1 MNKKIITM
9 LTLLLIQSLGAFSQ
23 HMPLLNVPSPE
34 VAGLGEYGTVPIGL
48 YTGVPGISVP
58 LHEMQVGGQSFPITA
73 AYHLS
78 SVKPQMQEGCLGLGW
93 SLQVGGYINR
103 SVNGLYDEKMHADG
117 YAPGYYAH
125 AHQLKGMTNEQF
137 AAATRNIRS
146 NASTPSYYE
155 LSADEF
161 SFNFFGYSGTFYY
174 NGDDDW
180 TVISDQDIRVEFNP
194 ADGEGFVK
202 LKNLR
207 HEIEPGSWGAQGYNN
222 RFFNKFSLIT
232 PDGCR
237 YEFGGINATEYS
249 ISYYNRNNSDL
260 IATTWQLSKIITPDN
275 RTITYRYE
283 AADLLCDLKYMPQS
297 QTLYEA
303 PCIPHNPSRGRDAMT
318 GFLIMP
324 VRLAGIETPDED
336 ISLNYFEDLAYGS
349 HFWSG
354 ALGWNVDEYYPE
366 DIYHPAQEFDRKQFS
381 LFMHTTLDYTT
392 SPLLQE
398 SIRKN
403 LKHSVLHRIGIR
415 SRNDASRARSVY
427 FDYTFNNRRKL
438 SLIASREGIPVLIP
452 DYASAPGI
460 FLLRGYKVPVSLTPD
475 KDPEYKFTY
484 NTERPM
490 PTSYTDPE
498 TDYWGY
504 YVGSNVSFSAIP
516 QFRKP
521 VPSLIFGQSDVLTEI
536 VYPTGAKNR
545 FVYELN
551 SYSRIVDVTHIQ
563 LKKQSGSA
571 GGLRVAAVSRHDR
584 NGVLLDTRKYYYAED
599 KKAGS
604 ASSGILREAPVYGIT
619 YTASGGVVLEQMSEG
634 GYFASVTNLIS
645 PVVGYSCVIEETLDA
660 DGHSQGYIKRSYSN
674 YYADLYGDT
683 HFDEPALY
691 SNAGGESA
699 VKPFTSRSVERG
711 KLLSEET
718 YNSGGKLLKKCIQHY
733 KAVNRDDFKTAHQ
746 VAVFF
751 CTDLDYETF
760 SYACVGTLTRVYTY
774 SYLPDSIAETVY
786 PSEGT
791 IPGYNTGR
799 TLSYDSHKLLKQEK
813 TLTSKGS
820 SHTVNYTYPAD
831 HSNCQWMVDAHLLS
845 PVVEKI
851 TVEGEKSLK
860 ETYAYGYH
868 PQGSRYMP
876 YLKSVGSLFDG
887 LDSRTD
893 YQVEKTDVYAN
904 PVVTVS
910 RGVTSICLWS
920 YEGRQLIARIENA
933 AYDKVM
939 SLLGKSPESF
949 SAADKPDHT
958 TYKLI
963 EGIRHKLPKA
973 RVTIYKY
980 TSGMQ
985 IDSVTSPDGQS
996 VFYKYDYLGRL
1007 REEYFYEKS
1016 AGLLQRKLLNTY
1028 DYHYQH

>member
-1 MNKKIITM
+1 M
-9 LTLLLIQSLGAFSQ
+9 
-23 HMPLLNVPSPE
+23 
-34 VAGLGEYGTVPIGL
+34 
-48 YTGVPGISVP
+48 
-58 LHEMQVGGQSFPITA
+58 
-73 AYHLS
+73 
-78 SVKPQMQEGCLGLGW
+78 
-93 SLQVGGYINR
+93 
-103 SVNGLYDEKMHADG
+103 
-117 YAPGYYAH
+117 
-125 AHQLKGMTNEQF
+125 
-137 AAATRNIRS
+137 
-146 NASTPSYYE
+146 
-155 LSADEF
+155 
-161 SFNFFGYSGTFYY
+161 
-174 NGDDDW
+174 
-180 TVISDQDIRVEFNP
+180 
-194 ADGEGFVK
+194 
-202 LKNLR
+202 
-207 HEIEPGSWGAQGYNN
+207 
-222 RFFNKFSLIT
+222 
-232 PDGCR
+232 
-237 YEFGGINATEYS
+237 
-249 ISYYNRNNSDL
+249 
-260 IATTWQLSKIITPDN
+260 
-275 RTITYRYE
+275 
-283 AADLLCDLKYMPQS
+283 
-297 QTLYEA
+297 
-303 PCIPHNPSRGRDAMT
+303 
-318 GFLIMP
+318 
-324 VRLAGIETPDED
+324 
-336 ISLNYFEDLAYGS
+336 
-349 HFWSG
+349 
-354 ALGWNVDEYYPE
+354 
-366 DIYHPAQEFDRKQFS
+366 
-381 LFMHTTLDYTT
+381 
-392 SPLLQE
+392 
-398 SIRKN
+398 
-403 LKHSVLHRIGIR
+403 
-415 SRNDASRARSVY
+415 
-427 FDYTFNNRRKL
+427 
-438 SLIASREGIPVLIP
+438 
-452 DYASAPGI
+452 
-460 FLLRGYKVPVSLTPD
+460 
-475 KDPEYKFTY
+475 
-484 NTERPM
+484 
-490 PTSYTDPE
+490 
-498 TDYWGY
+498 
-504 YVGSNVSFSAIP
+504 
-516 QFRKP
+516 
-521 VPSLIFGQSDVLTEI
+521 
-536 VYPTGAKNR
+536 
-545 FVYELN
+545 
-551 SYSRIVDVTHIQ
+551 DVTHIQ

-674 YYADLYGDT
+674 YDADLYGDT

>member
-1 MNKKIITM
+1 M
-9 LTLLLIQSLGAFSQ
+9 
-23 HMPLLNVPSPE
+23 
-34 VAGLGEYGTVPIGL
+34 
-48 YTGVPGISVP
+48 
-58 LHEMQVGGQSFPITA
+58 
-73 AYHLS
+73 
-78 SVKPQMQEGCLGLGW
+78 
-93 SLQVGGYINR
+93 
-103 SVNGLYDEKMHADG
+103 
-117 YAPGYYAH
+117 
-125 AHQLKGMTNEQF
+125 
-137 AAATRNIRS
+137 
-146 NASTPSYYE
+146 
-155 LSADEF
+155 
-161 SFNFFGYSGTFYY
+161 
-174 NGDDDW
+174 
-180 TVISDQDIRVEFNP
+180 
-194 ADGEGFVK
+194 
-202 LKNLR
+202 
-207 HEIEPGSWGAQGYNN
+207 
-222 RFFNKFSLIT
+222 
-232 PDGCR
+232 
-237 YEFGGINATEYS
+237 
-249 ISYYNRNNSDL
+249 
-260 IATTWQLSKIITPDN
+260 
-275 RTITYRYE
+275 
-283 AADLLCDLKYMPQS
+283 
-297 QTLYEA
+297 
-303 PCIPHNPSRGRDAMT
+303 
-318 GFLIMP
+318 
-324 VRLAGIETPDED
+324 
-336 ISLNYFEDLAYGS
+336 
-349 HFWSG
+349 
-354 ALGWNVDEYYPE
+354 
-366 DIYHPAQEFDRKQFS
+366 
-381 LFMHTTLDYTT
+381 
-392 SPLLQE
+392 
-398 SIRKN
+398 
-403 LKHSVLHRIGIR
+403 
-415 SRNDASRARSVY
+415 
-427 FDYTFNNRRKL
+427 
-438 SLIASREGIPVLIP
+438 
-452 DYASAPGI
+452 
-460 FLLRGYKVPVSLTPD
+460 RGYKVPVSLTPD

-674 YYADLYGDT
+674 YDADLYGDT